1 MVQTMDELK
10 VMVGGKI
17 LVTGCAG
24 FIGARTCEIL
34 LSFGVNVVGLDNMND
49 YYSPEIK
56 AFRLKFLKENKNFQF
71 IEGDIE
77 DQLIVEKTFAEHQFK
92 AVINLAARAGVRA
105 SIIDPYIYLSTN
117 TKGTLNILESMR
129 KHGVN
134 KIVLASTSSLYAGQE
149 MPFNES
155 LAVNTPISPY
165 ACSKK
170 AAELLCYNY
179 HFHYGI
185 DVSIVRYFTVY
196 GPAGRPDMGY
206 FRFISWIDRNEPI
219 RLFGSGNQSR
229 DFTYIDDIAI
239 GTIKALKALGYEIIN
254 LGGGKSPISINRSI
268 EIIEKLLKKNAIIS
282 REDFN
287 KSDMDSTWADISKAK
302 ELLSWEPIIEIE
314 KGLSNCVDWYLD
326 NKNWLDKLKFDN
338 N

>member
-1 MVQTMDELK
+1 MVQTLDELNILK
-10 VMVGGKI
+10 GSKI
-17 LVTGCAG
+17 FVTGCAG

-34 LSFGVNVVGLDNMND
+34 LNFGINVVGMDNLND

-56 AFRLKFLKENKNFQF
+56 IFRLETLKRNANFYF

-77 DQLIVEKTFAEHQFK
+77 DQLIIEKIFQENQFF

-105 SIIDPYIYLSTN
+105 SMLDPYIYLSTN
-117 TKGTLNILESMR
+117 TKGTLNVLECMR
-129 KHGVN
+129 KYGVK
-134 KIVLASTSSLYAGQE
+134 KIVLASTSSLYAGEE
-149 MPFNES
+149 MPFRES
-155 LAVNTPISPY
+155 LAVNNPISPY

-206 FRFISWIDRNEPI
+206 FRFINWIDTEEPI
-219 RLFGSGNQSR
+219 RLFGSGQQSR
-229 DFTYIDDIAI
+229 DFTYVDDIAI
-239 GTIKALKALGYEIIN
+239 GTIKALKVLGYEIIN
-254 LGGGKSPISINRSI
+254 LGGGKQPISINYMI
-268 EIIEKLLKKNAIIS
+268 EIIEKILNKRAIIH
-282 REDFN
+282 REEFN

-302 ELLSWEPIIEIE
+302 ELLNWQPTIEIE